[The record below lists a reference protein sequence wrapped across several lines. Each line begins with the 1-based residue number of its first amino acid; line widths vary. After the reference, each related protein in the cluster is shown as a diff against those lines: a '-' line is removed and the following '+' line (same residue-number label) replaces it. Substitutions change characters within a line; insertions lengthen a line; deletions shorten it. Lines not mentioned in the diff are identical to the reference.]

1 MEMRIYR
8 VREPEQLVVNLVE
21 GEENFVALEEH
32 IKNNGYTYKYIT
44 LTLQDISWLVSV
56 DKRLLTALWNKK
68 TGEFLDKPDS
78 LEFDGRI
85 TGES

>member
-1 MEMRIYR
+1 METRIYR
-8 VREPEQLVVNLVE
+8 VREPEQPVVNLVE
-21 GEENFVALEEH
+21 GAAKFSALEEH
-32 IKNNGYTYKYIT
+32 IKNNGYTHKYIT
-44 LTLQDISWLVSV
+44 LTLQDISWLVAL

-78 LEFDGRI
+78 LEFEGRV

>member
-21 GEENFVALEEH
+21 GAENFAALEEH
-32 IKNNGYTYKYIT
+32 IKNNGCTYKYIT
-44 LTLQDISWLVSV
+44 LTLKDISWLVTL

-78 LEFDGRI
+78 FEFEGRI